1 MSTLLVHGSL
11 DATAA
16 DSNLEARLPQGLL
29 VKPKFSGQPGL
40 ARNEVAPHSLQ
51 VDDTDVVE
59 LDLGEGL
66 RIWTS
71 VERLREDAAN
81 LSPRSAPDGESFVL
95 PPQLSIGAPSRG
107 TGEWIIK
114 GLKIFDVDVAGNIAD
129 FVADK
134 VEGQLQPGPG
144 LYRCSP
150 AAAGSLQLLAAGL
163 DASQPNVPVL
173 VFLHGTASTHDGSF
187 GGLWDGGAKSRIA
200 PLFDAYQGQV
210 FAFHHRTLTQSPIEN
225 ALTLARQLP
234 KGTRVHLV
242 SHSRGGMVGELLCRT
257 MAEGRFAFDESDRK
271 RFQGASRERDLAAL
285 DQLAAELAQRQL
297 QVERLVRVACPAR
310 GTTLAGGRLD
320 RYLSLLVNLL
330 GLTGLKASP
339 VYDAVSS
346 LLLAVIKKRTDP
358 RELPGLE
365 AMMPGSPLV
374 ALLNRPDFRT
384 RAELFVLGGDIEG
397 VGAVS
402 RLKVLATD
410 LFYREDHDLVVN
422 TPAMFGGAPRVPP
435 IRYWIDQ
442 GANVD
447 HFRYFRNPDT
457 AERLVAAL
465 LEPDRA
471 SFHVLEHK
479 PNEVTEDDYRKRAV
493 EPQPVVFVLPGIM
506 GSHLMVNQDRVW
518 LDYFDLALGGLERL
532 RIEAAKVTPE
542 KPIGDGY
549 AELIRFLA
557 SSHEVVPFAYDW
569 RDTLQTAASRL
580 RTAIE
585 ERLPSAEQAH
595 QPIRILAHSMGG
607 LVVRMMLA
615 SDEGRQTWNR
625 VCSHPGARLVM
636 LGTPNRGSHSIAAM
650 LIGRDALVRKL
661 ALLDMQHDYAGL
673 LQIISRFPGVMD
685 LLPDSGSLDLFDPA
699 SWKRVRDNDVGTGR
713 GLGAASAA
721 SVESSGVPWPL
732 PPDDLLAQARAT
744 RKQIE
749 KVALDPNRVLYVAG
763 CAPSTPVDMTVDPS
777 AVAGRRVLVQATEH
791 GDGRVPWST
800 GIPPELSGRVWYMDA
815 VHGDMAATPDA
826 FPALLDLLNAG
837 TTTKLPQTPPARRS
851 AISERFV
858 AVDEP
863 PAMYPDEAD
872 LTAAALGGS
881 GRKRKRMTSRRVRV
895 RIVHGDLAH
904 ARSPVAVGHYRGDT
918 IVSAEAY
925 LDRVLGGRL
934 RQRQRL
940 GLYPGALDTAEVFL
954 TETADRRSSN
964 EHPGAIVLGLG
975 DVGELAPGTLA
986 SGFARAAVMYAAARF
1001 ELARQRDGTG
1011 NQPATR
1017 NARISTSLTTLLIG
1031 TGAGGFGVADS
1042 VQSLL
1047 RGALRANERLQLLAA
1062 PEIVD
1067 TQGAKRD
1074 NRSDEARGP
1083 DTISIDELEIV
1094 ELYEDRAIQAVK
1106 AMLDLGRSA
1115 EFRERLVIEEFLATS
1130 EGGRRR
1136 AYFQEDAAWWQRL
1149 RIESTKDGALKF
1161 DALTER
1167 ARAETFLQPMQR
1179 KLVEAFLDRAVAT
1192 TATDPEL
1199 CFTLF
1204 DLLLP
1209 NRLKEHA
1216 PDRRNLVLIVDER
1229 SAAYPWE
1236 LLHNRFDAGSRP
1248 MAVEAGVLR
1257 QLAVREFRE
1266 RVASALEAN
1275 ALVVG
1280 DPKNSDPRFV
1290 PLPGAQ
1296 EEARA
1301 VAQQLRSSDYQ
1312 VTSLIGNEATP
1323 TAVLQALHARPYR
1336 VLHLAAHG
1344 VFEFELPDDDGVP
1357 GAGND
1362 PCRRRKTI
1370 TGMAL
1375 GDGLFLT
1382 PAEIEQMRLV
1392 PDLVFINCC
1401 HLGTTKGESPVDSV
1415 KYHRLAANVAVQLIR
1430 MGVRAVI
1437 AAGWAV
1443 DDAAAKSFANRFYAG
1458 FLNGRPFGDAV
1469 RDARQEIHASH
1480 GHTNTWGAYQCYGDP
1495 DFVID
1500 PTRSRDSP
1508 WSATPCVAA
1517 AELRLEAENLAQQ
1530 IRTASDKEL
1539 EGLKQRLER
1548 MLKTMPSEW
1557 WRSSANCAAV
1567 GQAYGELGLFE
1578 KAIEYY
1584 ERATS
1589 LESADARLK
1598 VVEQLANLRAKFAQ
1612 RLVESD
1618 PKRSRELFE
1627 AAEGEIDHVIAIGA
1641 TPERLSIK
1649 GSLNKRRARG
1659 ATSAR
1664 ARIDA
1669 LRKMAEGYLAAKRLA
1684 SDPGNP
1690 NFRSD
1695 ESYPLQ
1701 NWLVAAI
1708 GVAWHDAPETALPA
1722 DIEQGLKRL
1731 SDLAETLPSEKPDF
1745 WTLCLES
1752 DAQLLRHL
1760 ASRAFGPAAVD
1771 AIVQGYKAAAR
1782 RSGSPREIESIVAH
1796 VEFIEAMVQHF
1807 APGPKRKAMASDLK
1821 GIVEALRGG

>member
-1 MSTLLVHGSL
+1 MGTLLIHGSL
-11 DATAA
+11 DASAA
-16 DSNLEARLPQGLL
+16 GSKLEARLPPGLA
-29 VKPKFSGQPGL
+29 VKPKFSAELQV
-40 ARNEVAPHSLQ
+40 ARSEVAPHSLQ
-51 VDDTDVVE
+51 VDDTDIVE
-59 LDLGEGL
+59 LDLGDGL
-66 RIWTS
+66 RLWTS
-71 VERLREDAAN
+71 VEQLREDAAGH
-81 LSPRSAPDGESFVL
+81 SARSAAGGQSFAL
-95 PPQLSIGAPSRG
+95 PQQLSIGAASRG
-107 TGEWIIK
+107 TGKWIIK
-114 GLKIFDVDVAGNIAD
+114 GLKIFGVDVAGNIAD

-144 LYRCSP
+144 LYRCSA
-150 AAAGSLQLLAAGL
+150 AAAGGLQPLAAGL
-163 DASQPNVPVL
+163 DAAQADAPIL
-173 VFLHGTASTHDGSF
+173 VFLHGTASTHESSF
-187 GGLWDGGAKSRIA
+187 GGLWEGGARSRIA

-210 FAFHHRTLTQSPIEN
+210 FAFQHRTLTQSPIEN
-225 ALTLARQLP
+225 ALALAQLLP
-234 KGTRVHLV
+234 KGTRVHFV
-242 SHSRGGMVGELLCRT
+242 SHSRGGMVGELFGRA

-271 RFQGASRERDLAAL
+271 RFKGASRERDLAAL
-285 DQLAAELAQRQL
+285 DQLAVELARKQF
-297 QVERLVRVACPAR
+297 QVERFVRVACPAR
-310 GTTLAGGRLD
+310 GTTLADGRLD

-346 LLLAVIKKRTDP
+346 LLLAVIRKRTEP

-374 ALLNRPDFRT
+374 ALLNRPDVRT
-384 RAELFVLGGDIEG
+384 RTELFVLGGDIEG
-397 VGAVS
+397 AGLAS

-422 TPAMFGGAPRVPP
+422 TPAMFGGAPRVPA

-442 GANVD
+442 GAKVD
-447 HFRYFRNPDT
+447 HFSYFRNPDT
-457 AERLVAAL
+457 AARLVAAL

-471 SFHVLEHK
+471 PFHVLEHK

-506 GSHLMVNQDRVW
+506 GSHLLVKQDRVW

-532 RIEAAKVTPE
+532 RIDAANVTPE

-557 SSHEVVPFAYDW
+557 LTHEVVPFAYDW
-569 RDTLQTAASRL
+569 RDTLQTAAARL
-580 RTAIE
+580 RIAIE
-585 ERLPSAEQAH
+585 GRLAGAEQTH

-607 LVVRMMLA
+607 LVVRAMLA
-615 SDEGRQTWNR
+615 DDEGRQTWNR
-625 VCSHPGARLVM
+625 LCKHPGARVLM

-650 LIGRDALVRKL
+650 LIGRDPLVRKL
-661 ALLDMQHDYAGL
+661 ALLDVQHDYAGL

-699 SWKRVRDNDVGTGR
+699 IWKRVRENDVGTER
-713 GLGAASAA
+713 GLGPASAA
-721 SVESSGVPWPL
+721 SAESSGVLWPL
-732 PPDDLLAQARAT
+732 PPDDLLARARAT
-744 RKQIE
+744 RERIGKI
-749 KVALDPNRVLYVAG
+749 KLDPDRVLYVAG
-763 CAPSTPVDMTVDPS
+763 CAPSTPVDVTIDPS
-777 AVAGRRVLVQATEH
+777 AEVGRRVLVQATEH

-800 GIPPELSGRVWYMDA
+800 GILPELSGRVWYMDA

-826 FPALLDLLNAG
+826 FPALLDLLNVG

-851 AISERFV
+851 AITERFV
-858 AVDEP
+858 AVDEA
-863 PAMYPDEAD
+863 PAMYPDETD
-872 LTAAALGGS
+872 LTTAALGGS
-881 GRKRKRMTSRRVRV
+881 GRRRERLPSNRVRV

-940 GLYPGALDTAEVFL
+940 GLYPGALDTVEVFL
-954 TETADRRSSN
+954 NESADRRSGN

-986 SGFARAAVMYAAARF
+986 SGFARAAVTYAATCF
-1001 ELARQRDGTG
+1001 ELARQPDGIGVQPGRRDG
-1011 NQPATR
+1011 
-1017 NARISTSLTTLLIG
+1017 RISTSLTTLLIG
-1031 TGAGGFGVADS
+1031 TGAGGFSVGDS

-1047 RGALRANERLQLLAA
+1047 RGVLRANERLRLLAA
-1062 PEIVD
+1062 PEAAGPH
-1067 TQGAKRD
+1067 GAKRE
-1074 NRSDEARGP
+1074 NRPDQARGP
-1083 DTISIDELEIV
+1083 GAISFDELEIV

-1106 AMLDLGRSA
+1106 ALLDLGRSA

-1130 EGGRRR
+1130 DGGKRR

-1149 RIESTKDGALKF
+1149 RIESAQDGTLRF
-1161 DALTER
+1161 EALTER
-1167 ARAETFLQPMQR
+1167 ARAETFLQSTQR

-1199 CFTLF
+1199 CLTLF

-1209 NRLKEHA
+1209 HRLKERA
-1216 PDRRNLVLIVDER
+1216 PDRRNLLLVVDER

-1236 LLHNRFDAGSRP
+1236 LLHNRHDAGSRP

-1266 RVASALEAN
+1266 HVASALEAN

-1296 EEARA
+1296 DEARA
-1301 VAQQLRSSDYQ
+1301 VAQQLRGSDYQ

-1323 TAVLQALHARPYR
+1323 TAVLQALYARPYR

-1344 VFEFELPDDDGVP
+1344 VFEFELSSDDGLW
-1357 GAGND
+1357 GDNNHS
-1362 PCRRRKTI
+1362 CRRKKTI
-1370 TGMAL
+1370 TGVAL

-1382 PAEIEQMRLV
+1382 PAEIEQMRFV

-1401 HLGTTKGESPVDSV
+1401 HLGTTKGEPPVDSV

-1443 DDAAAKSFANRFYAG
+1443 DDAAAKSFATRFYAE
-1458 FLNGRPFGDAV
+1458 LLRGRPFGEAV
-1469 RDARQEIHASH
+1469 REARQEVHANH
-1480 GHTNTWGAYQCYGDP
+1480 GHANTWGAYQCYGDP
-1495 DFVID
+1495 DFLID
-1500 PTRSRDSP
+1500 PSRPGDAPRSVAP
-1508 WSATPCVAA
+1508 YVAA
-1517 AELRLEAENLAQQ
+1517 AELRVEVENLAQQ
-1530 IRTASDKEL
+1530 VRTASGEQL
-1539 EGLKQRLER
+1539 EALKQRLEQ
-1548 MLKTMPSEW
+1548 LLETMPSDW
-1557 WRSSANCAAV
+1557 WRSSATCAAV
-1567 GQAYGELGLFE
+1567 ALAYGELGLFE

-1584 ERATS
+1584 QRATS

-1612 RLVESD
+1612 RLAESD

-1649 GSLNKRRARG
+1649 GSLNKRRALG
-1659 ATSAR
+1659 ATSTR

-1669 LRKMAEGYLAAKRLA
+1669 LRKMAEGYLAAKLLA
-1684 SDPGNP
+1684 SDPRNP

-1708 GVAWHDAPETALPA
+1708 GVAWHDAPAAALPA

-1731 SDLAETLPSEKPDF
+1731 SDLAETLLNEKADF
-1745 WTLCLES
+1745 WTLRLDS
-1752 DAQLLRHL
+1752 DARVLRHL
-1760 ASRAFGPAAVD
+1760 ASQAFGPAAVD
-1771 AIVQGYKAAAR
+1771 AIVLGYKSAAR
-1782 RSGSPREIESIVAH
+1782 RSGSPREIESIVSH
-1796 VEFIEAMVQHF
+1796 VEFVGTMVQHF
-1807 APGPKRKAMASDLK
+1807 APTPWRKAMASDLK
-1821 GIVEALRGG
+1821 RIEEALRAG